1 MKNGYLYIGI
11 SLFIAYCMQ
20 EVFELRW
27 EYLLALQLG
36 ESFKRWSGLALLI
49 YILLQW
55 SLTVFRS
62 KKKWE
67 VYAPLIM
74 DIHKWMGALSPLVFY
89 IHSMKLGYAYLFAL
103 SITYF
108 TNIFLGFV
116 HTDTIKTKAYWYFQS
131 WMIAH
136 VAFSLVISML
146 ALYHIWIVFYYN

>member
-1 MKNGYLYIGI
+1 MRNGYLYIGI

-27 EYLLALQLG
+27 EYLRALQLD
-36 ESFKRWSGLALLI
+36 ESFKRWSGLALLL
-49 YILLQW
+49 YIVLQW
-55 SLTVFRS
+55 SLTIFRS
-62 KKKWE
+62 KKRWE
-67 VYAPLIM
+67 VHTPLIM
-74 DIHKWMGALSPLVFY
+74 EIHKWMGAFSPLAFY
-89 IHSMKLGYAYLFAL
+89 IHSMKLGYAYLFVL

-108 TNIFLGFV
+108 TNVFLGFV